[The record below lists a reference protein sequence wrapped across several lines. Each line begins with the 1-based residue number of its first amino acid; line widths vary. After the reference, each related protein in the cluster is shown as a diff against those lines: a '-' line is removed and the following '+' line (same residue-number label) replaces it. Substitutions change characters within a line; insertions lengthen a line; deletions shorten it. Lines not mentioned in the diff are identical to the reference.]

1 LTFRNYHGLARSGPR
16 PNGFV
21 AVIVPAK
28 GRIIKVKT
36 DMFRSATP
44 EAREKAPVVDQ
55 QIERTVLAA
64 ERTLMAWIRTAIS
77 LITFGFSLYKILQY
91 AMELESKAGGT
102 AVRSQSPRNVG
113 LLLIGLAMVILVIA
127 DVGHHQYMIRIGA
140 PPRRAFSIPF
150 FVIVFLFIVASVLF
164 VSVLVHSKLL

>member
-1 LTFRNYHGLARSGPR
+1 M
-16 PNGFV
+16 
-21 AVIVPAK
+21 K
-28 GRIIKVKT
+28 KKT
-36 DMFRSATP
+36 DMLRSASP
-44 EAREKAPVVDQ
+44 EAREKAPAVDQ

-91 AMELESKAGGT
+91 AVELESKAGGA

-113 LLLIGLAMVILVIA
+113 LLLIGLAMVILIA
-127 DVGHHQYMIRIGA
+127 ADIGHYHYMIRIGA
-140 PPRRAFSIPF
+140 PVRRTFSIPF

-164 VSVLVHSKLL
+164 VGILVHSGLV